1 MQIIAEATTLHSLP
15 QSLMF
20 LNVLEVACV
29 FLTLDTHL
37 VEAILY
43 TDDEVCV
50 ANGLT
55 APDSQ
60 SLCSAFLSGEK
71 GVSVCAPH
79 WSAMHHH
86 LA

>member
-1 MQIIAEATTLHSLP
+1 M
-15 QSLMF
+15 
-20 LNVLEVACV
+20 ACV

-50 ANGLT
+50 ANSLM

-60 SLCSAFLSGEK
+60 SLCSAFFSGEK

-79 WSAMHHH
+79 
-86 LA
+86 

>member
-1 MQIIAEATTLHSLP
+1 M
-15 QSLMF
+15 
-20 LNVLEVACV
+20 ACV

-43 TDDEVCV
+43 TDDDDVCV
-50 ANGLT
+50 ANGLM

-60 SLCSAFLSGEK
+60 SLCSAFFSGKK

-79 WSAMHHH
+79 
-86 LA
+86 